1 VAEDHG
7 NEQHGGEGGE
17 HKAHKSHG
25 AHGPGH
31 GGGHEEHA
39 GAPEWLISFADNVA
53 LLMGFFVILLA
64 MNMGPKNKASGASGD
79 GPGGHKSE
87 PSDFSEAEAN
97 VIEFKFNMMDGFNN
111 RPSLHSKDPAT
122 RKLAKDYEKVQDQKK
137 RKGVDGTDTK
147 PKADDASS
155 EINPNLTVEFD
166 QGSYQ
171 LSISY
176 KGRIASLV
184 RNELIGKNWII
195 EARGHVSASEARDAE
210 RAARA
215 ATDASTD
222 EGAASMFPAA
232 PDGGTGAG
240 FLLSYQRA
248 HAVAVEMARNGIPW
262 RNIRIVACS
271 DMDRVASRAEVDP
284 NAPRRNQRVLII
296 QTKVQVPA
304 DPNSVD
310 PGAAKR

>member
-1 VAEDHG
+1 VSEDHG
-7 NEQHGGEGGE
+7 NDQHGGEGGE

-25 AHGPGH
+25 SHGPGH

-64 MNMGPKNKASGASGD
+64 MNMGPKNKAAGSQGD
-79 GPGGHKSE
+79 GPGGYSPEFTDAEILWIELQYGMGEGFNKKPRIDSKN
-87 PSDFSEAEAN
+87 PAEA
-97 VIEFKFNMMDGFNN
+97 
-111 RPSLHSKDPAT
+111 
-122 RKLAKDYEKVQDQKK
+122 KLARDYAKVQEQKK

-147 PKADDASS
+147 PVANNTNT
-155 EINPNLTVEFD
+155 EVTPNLTVEFEH
-166 QGSYQ
+166 GLVQ
-171 LSISY
+171 LSIES
-176 KGRIASLV
+176 KRRIAKVV
-184 RNELIGKNWII
+184 RDELIGKNWII
-195 EARGHVSASEARDAE
+195 EARGHVSASEAREAE

-215 ATDASTD
+215 AIDASTD
-222 EGAASMFPAA
+222 DGAGALFPGA

-240 FLLSYQRA
+240 F
-248 HAVAVEMARNGIPW
+248 AVEMARNGIPW
-262 RNIRIVACS
+262 RNIRVVACS

-296 QTKVQVPA
+296 QTKDQAPP